1 MLLLQHISKTICFL
15 KHKYLLST
23 CNVENMRNIF
33 VITFISIACNFGY
46 AQKYLID
53 SSFGNSGSFEF
64 KPALNKDFGGIQ
76 IDEENNI
83 FLFGANLL
91 FYLDSNGIKTTIGK
105 RSNPDTFKLNSNDL
119 LSGSLQKVSPKDL
132 NLTSYSSVAAGLN
145 INIKQIDIENIDNST
160 FENNTSI
167 EIEKNVDFG
176 IGFGQV
182 KNKYVLALSN
192 YESIDNRK
200 NIKLVRVDNFGKIDS
215 AIFYTKESC
224 HDGDCSIGFTNVI
237 DDSTGNLFFGYNYLK
252 SDSEYVINL
261 IKLKSNYSIDSGF
274 GNQGFLRIHE
284 GKYVNSVNL
293 FLHSIVCNKFN
304 DIFLLFGQNSE
315 LKIKKIKSNGTFDNS
330 FGNNGEIN
338 LQQIDPYSIIFY
350 YDKDINEIIFFVY
363 DIKNQ
368 YSKLF
373 GIRSDGQFN
382 NEIEANGGLI
392 VQGKV
397 IDFKPLGM
405 QHLLV
410 LEKSDIPFDRAMKLS
425 SFKLNSVTSTNES
438 KVYNSIQAFP
448 NPFRDHSVLK
458 FPDKFENQWKNISFF
473 SFDGKLIKTCST
485 LRNEI
490 ILSRDEIPFDKVI
503 ILVISETGLR
513 KSILVTTM
521 D

>member
-1 MLLLQHISKTICFL
+1 M
-15 KHKYLLST
+15 
-23 CNVENMRNIF
+23 
-33 VITFISIACNFGY
+33 
-46 AQKYLID
+46 
-53 SSFGNSGSFEF
+53 
-64 KPALNKDFGGIQ
+64 
-76 IDEENNI
+76 
-83 FLFGANLL
+83 
-91 FYLDSNGIKTTIGK
+91 
-105 RSNPDTFKLNSNDL
+105 
-119 LSGSLQKVSPKDL
+119 
-132 NLTSYSSVAAGLN
+132 
-145 INIKQIDIENIDNST
+145 
-160 FENNTSI
+160 
-167 EIEKNVDFG
+167 
-176 IGFGQV
+176 
-182 KNKYVLALSN
+182 
-192 YESIDNRK
+192 
-200 NIKLVRVDNFGKIDS
+200 
-215 AIFYTKESC
+215 
-224 HDGDCSIGFTNVI
+224 
-237 DDSTGNLFFGYNYLK
+237 
-252 SDSEYVINL
+252 
-261 IKLKSNYSIDSGF
+261 
-274 GNQGFLRIHE
+274 
-284 GKYVNSVNL
+284 
-293 FLHSIVCNKFN
+293 
-304 DIFLLFGQNSE
+304 
-315 LKIKKIKSNGTFDNS
+315 
-330 FGNNGEIN
+330 
-338 LQQIDPYSIIFY
+338 QQSDPYSIIFY